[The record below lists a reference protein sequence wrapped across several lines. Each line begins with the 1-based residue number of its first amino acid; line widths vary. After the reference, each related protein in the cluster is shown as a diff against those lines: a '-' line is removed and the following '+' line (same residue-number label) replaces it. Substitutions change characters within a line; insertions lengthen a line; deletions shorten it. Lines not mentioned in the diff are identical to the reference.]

1 MVALLLSGVKT
12 VHAMRAKSHA
22 NSVKFEFLENCDVV
36 SCRVV
41 FSRQRRATFFVFV
54 PILGALSLSQCENTD
69 QHRSRFTLVRTDKS
83 PQYL

>member
-54 PILGALSLSQCENTD
+54 PILGALIVT
-69 QHRSRFTLVRTDKS
+69 V
-83 PQYL
+83 